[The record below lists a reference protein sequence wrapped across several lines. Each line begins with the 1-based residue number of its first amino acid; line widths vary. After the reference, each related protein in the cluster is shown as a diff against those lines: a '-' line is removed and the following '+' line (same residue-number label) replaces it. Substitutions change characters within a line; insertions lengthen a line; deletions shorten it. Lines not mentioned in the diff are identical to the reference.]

1 MSPWT
6 VWMENLAQGLA
17 EVAMPGLMAQSS
29 LEKYLLAGIDRV
41 HASVAKAQKPAERAK
56 ALAKGLAMPSALM
69 RAHVRDR
76 VRHLPEIS
84 DPGQKEALGAYLCHV
99 MSQARHRAA
108 SLHSPLGRKAATP
121 LTLEEPANLLDTPT

>member
-6 VWMENLAQGLA
+6 VWMENLARGLA

-69 RAHVRDR
+69 
-76 VRHLPEIS
+76 LPPPWRPWS
-84 DPGQKEALGAYLCHV
+84 SWSGSCRLRLSRRRPG
-99 MSQARHRAA
+99 
-108 SLHSPLGRKAATP
+108 
-121 LTLEEPANLLDTPT
+121 